1 MPKTKLD
8 NIIFII
14 LVLLFHLDLLDEKF
28 MYMYVCK
35 SKSNKQTV
43 SVVRNSQISAK
54 IKFSYFSLL
63 GHVTYTYRN
72 FQLLRVKSLYWYMLH
87 D

>member
-14 LVLLFHLDLLDEKF
+14 LALLFHLDLLDEKF

-43 SVVRNSQISAK
+43 SV
-54 IKFSYFSLL
+54 
-63 GHVTYTYRN
+63 
-72 FQLLRVKSLYWYMLH
+72 
-87 D
+87 

>member
-1 MPKTKLD
+1 
-8 NIIFII
+8 
-14 LVLLFHLDLLDEKF
+14 
-28 MYMYVCK
+28 MYVKVKATNRQYQCEEQPDICK
-35 SKSNKQTV
+35 MKL
-43 SVVRNSQISAK
+43 
-54 IKFSYFSLL
+54 FYFKLL